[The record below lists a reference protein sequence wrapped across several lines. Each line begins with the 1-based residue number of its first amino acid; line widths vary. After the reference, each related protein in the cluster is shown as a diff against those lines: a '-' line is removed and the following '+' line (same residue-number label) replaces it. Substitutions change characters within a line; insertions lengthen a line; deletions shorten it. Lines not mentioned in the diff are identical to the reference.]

1 MSEFSFDKISNGYGT
16 LNVLEQNGK
25 FFWSVDNNNLMKFQE
40 IPRKLYI
47 ELVNFYNS
55 QNELEDENIILP
67 IKHYNVLYKFYKNIL
82 CVGEN
87 ANMSDEEFII
97 F

>member
-47 ELVNFYNS
+47 ELVNFL
-55 QNELEDENIILP
+55 Q
-67 IKHYNVLYKFYKNIL
+67 
-82 CVGEN
+82 
-87 ANMSDEEFII
+87 
-97 F
+97 